1 MQARLFIPLFLP
13 PEGFVGVGGRE
24 VCPPVGCEVP
34 VSVGAGLPAEVG
46 PGALVGP
53 IAAGLNETEIIMR
66 VMYYS
71 KK

>member
-1 MQARLFIPLFLP
+1 MGV
-13 PEGFVGVGGRE
+13 EGRG

-46 PGALVGP
+46 RGALVGP